1 MLLLYA
7 LEALVDSQYSLNGHV
22 LFIHLIVCVYEYGIG
37 LAAAEIIHLK
47 ISSNGFN
54 FSSLSCILCGNLFS
68 LLFSINQRSDGSR
81 VFSEC
86 IDIHKKWNCIAW
98 ICINNAFTYQALWEK
113 KRHEWRIV
121 SVSHLLELLLQLNGW
136 TVFFL
141 LEKWIID
148 KSLAVYFIFTCAL
161 FSPFYLF

>member
-22 LFIHLIVCVYEYGIG
+22 LFIHPIVCVYEYGIG

-98 ICINNAFTYQALWEK
+98 IWEK

-136 TVFFL
+136 TVFFFL
-141 LEKWIID
+141 KNGL
-148 KSLAVYFIFTCAL
+148 ST
-161 FSPFYLF
+161 SH